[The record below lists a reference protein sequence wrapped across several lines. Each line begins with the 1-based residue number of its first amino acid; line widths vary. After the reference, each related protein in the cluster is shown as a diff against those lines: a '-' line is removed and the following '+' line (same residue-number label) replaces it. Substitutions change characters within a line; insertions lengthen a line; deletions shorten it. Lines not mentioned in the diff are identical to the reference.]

1 MIKITLKKLIV
12 TLETIKVRRVIEEEE
27 IEALEEEV
35 TEEEIENSMEDIN
48 KMKDNK
54 EAVAATEDLIL
65 LDLIMMVKDPQGEAM
80 VKEVPAEE
88 PHQELIPK
96 NEHKFF

>member
-1 MIKITLKKLIV
+1 
-12 TLETIKVRRVIEEEE
+12 
-27 IEALEEEV
+27 
-35 TEEEIENSMEDIN
+35 MEDIN
-48 KMKDNK
+48 KKKDNK